1 MRILGKDKG
10 FSAFEISGAPYI
22 PSKSKLG
29 FGTENL
35 REQDLLREYLRE
47 VNKVGYDFID
57 CAWRYGNE
65 PYIGMALKDLKKE
78 DMSFEFKVP
87 FQSKVW
93 PTKFAGGINKSI
105 KFALAKI
112 GANDYLDSYLLHA
125 PANEESKNISA
136 WKQLID
142 CRKRG
147 QTKKIGL
154 GDFSIA
160 EIESLFKNTDTMPDI
175 LQLPL
180 NINDMHSDYYAY
192 CREKGIELQSYRPFG
207 DYEKNK
213 ANEKLIELAKKYNTT
228 IKNLLIAYLLN
239 IGVTVIA
246 MPENKEEI
254 AEFPK
259 AKSIVLDSKDIEIL
273 NNLN

>member
-1 MRILGKDKG
+1 
-10 FSAFEISGAPYI
+10 
-22 PSKSKLG
+22 
-29 FGTENL
+29 
-35 REQDLLREYLRE
+35 
-47 VNKVGYDFID
+47 
-57 CAWRYGNE
+57 
-65 PYIGMALKDLKKE
+65 MALKDLKKE

-93 PTKFAGGINKSI
+93 PTKFTGGINKSI

-112 GANDYLDSYLLHA
+112 GANDYMDSYLLHA
-125 PANEESKNISA
+125 PATEKDKNINA

-154 GDFSIA
+154 GDFSIE
-160 EIESLFKNTDTMPDI
+160 EIESLFNNTDIRPDI

-180 NINDMHSDYYAY
+180 NINNMHEEYYVY
-192 CREKGIELQSYRPFG
+192 CRDKGIEVQSYRPFG

-213 ANEKLIELAKKYNTT
+213 SNKQLIELAQKYNTN

-239 IGVTVIA
+239 IGITVIV

-254 AEFPK
+254 SEFPK
-259 AKSIVLDSKDIEIL
+259 AKLIVLEVKDLELLSNIK
-273 NNLN
+273 